1 MHFRR
6 YILFSLVLLLLVG
19 GSFTAFSE
27 ETAGDQNWPCDQI
40 LVPEISLTAV
50 WSGPAID
57 KEIKDWWKDE
67 EVYNIVEELNEA
79 ILTEE
84 EVTAI
89 IDQFVSKASGNK
101 KKKLLLVFA
110 GFFEKMKTLRR
121 IHIKGIKRC
130 VERQREITGSISDAS
145 GEIRKLRTGKAD
157 TARLYQDP
165 EMLEQSKKLE
175 WNARVHDERARLTP
189 YICDEPVLALERLA
203 IRSRIILKH
212 LQ

>member
-1 MHFRR
+1 M
-6 YILFSLVLLLLVG
+6 
-19 GSFTAFSE
+19 
-27 ETAGDQNWPCDQI
+27 
-40 LVPEISLTAV
+40 
-50 WSGPAID
+50 
-57 KEIKDWWKDE
+57 
-67 EVYNIVEELNEA
+67 
-79 ILTEE
+79 
-84 EVTAI
+84 TAI
-89 IDQFVSKASGNK
+89 IDQFVSKASGDK

-110 GFFEKMKTLRR
+110 GLFEKMNALRR
-121 IHIKGIKRC
+121 IQIKGIKRF

>member
-19 GSFTAFSE
+19 GSFTSFSE
-27 ETAGDQNWPCDQI
+27 ETAGDHNWPCDQI

-89 IDQFVSKASGNK
+89 IDQFVSKASGDK

-110 GFFEKMKTLRR
+110 GLFEKMNALRR
-121 IHIKGIKRC
+121 IQIKGIKRF

>member
-27 ETAGDQNWPCDQI
+27 ETAGDRNWPCDQI

-57 KEIKDWWKDE
+57 KEIKEWWKDE

-89 IDQFVSKASGNK
+89 IDQFVSKASGDK

-110 GFFEKMKTLRR
+110 GLFEKMNALRR
-121 IHIKGIKRC
+121 IQIKGIKRF
-130 VERQREITGSISDAS
+130 VERQREITRSISDAS

>member
-1 MHFRR
+1 M
-6 YILFSLVLLLLVG
+6 
-19 GSFTAFSE
+19 TAKE
-27 ETAGDQNWPCDQI
+27 NK
-40 LVPEISLTAV
+40 
-50 WSGPAID
+50 D
-57 KEIKDWWKDE
+57 K
-67 EVYNIVEELNEA
+67 A
-79 ILTEE
+79 TEE

-89 IDQFVSKASGNK
+89 IDQFVSKASGDK

-110 GFFEKMKTLRR
+110 GLFEKTNALRR
-121 IHIKGIKRC
+121 IQIKGIKKF
-130 VERQREITGSISDAS
+130 VERQRDTTGSISDAS

>member
-6 YILFSLVLLLLVG
+6 YILFPLVLLLLVG
-19 GSFTAFSE
+19 DSFTAFSE
-27 ETAGDQNWPCDQI
+27 ETEGDQDWPCDQI

-67 EVYNIVEELNEA
+67 EVYNVVEELNEA
-79 ILTEE
+79 VLTEE

-89 IDQFVSKASGNK
+89 IDQFVSKASGDK

-110 GFFEKMKTLRR
+110 GLFEKTNALRR
-121 IHIKGIKRC
+121 IQIKGIKKF
-130 VERQREITGSISDAS
+130 VERQRDTTGSISDAS